1 MDALTHKAKCYA
13 MNSFAYYFKDGID
26 DIFTYQN
33 YISSGIADAVF
44 IKRLEVNKEI
54 KIKAQRKSL
63 NILKTKYREW
73 VDDLTNIIMD
83 MTETYKFKKFD
94 EMRSN
99 ILEEAIKDLKTI
111 PNLHILDY
119 SDTYSSKY
127 NTSPLIIFTPSKY
140 SLDSIYTL
148 SSYDMPWSI
157 TEGVSYSTDS
167 RKTRVEHYTFYT
179 RLYATKDNL
188 LPIYIDL
195 LFRCKKVIPLHP

>member
-94 EMRSN
+94 EMNPTTVMVNSVTRNPMPGTENLNMLS
-99 ILEEAIKDLKTI
+99 ILVKT
-111 PNLHILDY
+111 
-119 SDTYSSKY
+119 
-127 NTSPLIIFTPSKY
+127 
-140 SLDSIYTL
+140 
-148 SSYDMPWSI
+148 
-157 TEGVSYSTDS
+157 
-167 RKTRVEHYTFYT
+167 
-179 RLYATKDNL
+179 A
-188 LPIYIDL
+188 
-195 LFRCKKVIPLHP
+195 